1 MKNKKKIQM
10 KLKRFTRQ
18 FDRSFLVFIL
28 ALFSRQAVR
37 AIYKP
42 YATSQIDRAG
52 PGSRSTIREQYG
64 EVKITHKRLSISRIY
79 KDIPAPTMHYTTRSL

>member
-1 MKNKKKIQM
+1 MLFDQKKKEEIKERHKAKKKK

-42 YATSQIDRAG
+42 AATSQTDRA
-52 PGSRSTIREQYG
+52 Q
-64 EVKITHKRLSISRIY
+64 EVDLQCELYAT
-79 KDIPAPTMHYTTRSL
+79 